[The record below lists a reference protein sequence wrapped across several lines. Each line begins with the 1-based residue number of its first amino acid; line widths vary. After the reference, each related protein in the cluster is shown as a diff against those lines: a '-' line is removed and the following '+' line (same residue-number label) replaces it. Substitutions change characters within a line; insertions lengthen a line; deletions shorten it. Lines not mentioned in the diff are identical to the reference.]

1 MSRSLRALLG
11 LSLAGLSLAAQPNIL
26 VIFTDDQDLHL
37 DSTMY
42 QPILQREFTEKG
54 TSFTNHFCTVAQ
66 CCPSRASLL
75 RGQAAHNTNITYVL
89 SPGGNYDK
97 WLTAAEDDD
106 YLPHWMVDAG
116 YNAEYL
122 GKFMNGYNI
131 HNYATA
137 PKGWTHIDAL
147 VDPYTYQYN
156 NVVMSSDGGTPV
168 AYHGYHQTDII
179 RTKAL
184 DRLDYLTSQEKP
196 FYLTI
201 APTSPHFSG
210 HLGIPIPLARHFDAY
225 PDAKVPRNPNFN
237 PDDEYTVQKPSYL
250 KDLDQFGAIN
260 ITGLDTWYKAR
271 IQALQGIDEI
281 INDVV
286 AKLEDKGVLDN
297 TYLIYTSD
305 NGYHLGQHRMP
316 GGKALPYRED
326 TNLPFFVRGPG
337 VPANVTS
344 SSPSVHLD
352 LAPTFLDLA
361 GVDTKEWPAILDGRS
376 LLSTWLNPLVER
388 AACRA
393 AEDDDVREIIN
404 VEFWGPQQPENFANN
419 SYANNSYKT
428 LRIVNSGGSGGSAD
442 LSSYLYSRWCTN
454 ETELYDTA
462 ADPWELTN
470 LALSPDAETSRLMAR
485 LNALLLATKSCADV
499 TCRNPWRLLQPSY
512 RAQVAPLQDLEIRS
526 LEEAMDV
533 QYDDF
538 FAGIPQV
545 AFQECLDIQ
554 FRPNE
559 GPYWPENATLGEDH
573 RLPTDN
579 FVSSS
584 SEAVVE
590 VEGNAV
596 FQGTW
601 AQRNVTLA
609 EIMTSARN
617 LTAEELQ

>member
-1 MSRSLRALLG
+1 MSLSLRALLG
-11 LSLAGLSLAAQPNIL
+11 LSLTGISLAAQPNIV

-37 DSTMY
+37 DSTTY

-106 YLPHWMVDAG
+106 YLPHWLVNAG

-137 PKGWTHIDAL
+137 PKGWTHVDAL

-156 NVVMSSDGGTPV
+156 NVVMSSDGETPV
-168 AYHGYHQTDII
+168 SYHGYHQTDII
-179 RTKAL
+179 RAKAL
-184 DRLDYLTSQEKP
+184 DRLDYLTTQDKP

-201 APTSPHFSG
+201 APTSPHFSDN
-210 HLGIPIPLARHFDAY
+210 LGIPIPLSRHFDAY

-237 PDDEYTVQKPSYL
+237 PDDEYTIQKPSYL
-250 KDLDQFGAIN
+250 KDLEQFGESN
-260 ITGLDTWYKAR
+260 ITALDTWYKAR

-281 INDVV
+281 IDDVV

-316 GGKALPYRED
+316 RGKALPYRED
-326 TNLPFFVRGPG
+326 TNLPFVVRGPG

-361 GVDTKEWPAILDGRS
+361 GVDTSEWPSILDGRS
-376 LLSTWLNPLVER
+376 LLSTWLNPLAER
-388 AACRA
+388 SACRA

-404 VEFWGPQQPENFANN
+404 VEFWGPQQPENFRNET
-419 SYANNSYKT
+419 YTNNSYKT
-428 LRIVNSGGSGGSAD
+428 LRIVNSAGSSGSAD
-442 LSSYLYSRWCTN
+442 VSSYLYSRWCTN

-470 LALSPDAETSRLMAR
+470 LALEPDAETARLMAR

-512 RAQVAPLQDLEIRS
+512 RAQVAPLEDLEIRS
-526 LEEAMDV
+526 LEEAMDTR
-533 QYDDF
+533 YDDF

-579 FVSSS
+579 YVSTSS
-584 SEAVVE
+584 DAVVE
-590 VEGNAV
+590 VEGNSV

-609 EIMTSARN
+609 EIMMSARN

>member
-1 MSRSLRALLG
+1 M
-11 LSLAGLSLAAQPNIL
+11 N
-26 VIFTDDQDLHL
+26 
-37 DSTMY
+37 
-42 QPILQREFTEKG
+42 
-54 TSFTNHFCTVAQ
+54 
-66 CCPSRASLL
+66 
-75 RGQAAHNTNITYVL
+75 
-89 SPGGNYDK
+89 
-97 WLTAAEDDD
+97 
-106 YLPHWMVDAG
+106 AG

-137 PKGWTHIDAL
+137 PKGWTHVDAL

-156 NVVMSSDGGTPV
+156 NVVMSSDGETPV
-168 AYHGYHQTDII
+168 SYHGYHQTDII
-179 RTKAL
+179 RAKAL
-184 DRLDYLTSQEKP
+184 DRLDYLTSQDKP

-201 APTSPHFSG
+201 APTSPHFSDN
-210 HLGIPIPLARHFDAY
+210 LGIPIPLARHFDAY

-237 PDDEYTVQKPSYL
+237 PDDEYTIQKPSYL
-250 KDLDQFGAIN
+250 KGLEQFGESN
-260 ITGLDTWYKAR
+260 ITALDTWYKAR

-281 INDVV
+281 IDDVV

-326 TNLPFFVRGPG
+326 TNLPFVVRGPG
-337 VPANVTS
+337 VPANMTS

-361 GVDTKEWPAILDGRS
+361 GVDMSEWPSILDGRS
-376 LLSTWLNPLVER
+376 LLSTWLNPLAER
-388 AACRA
+388 SACRA

-404 VEFWGPQQPENFANN
+404 VEFWGPQQPENFRNET
-419 SYANNSYKT
+419 YANNSYKT
-428 LRIVNSGGSGGSAD
+428 LRIVNSAGSSGSAD
-442 LSSYLYSRWCTN
+442 FSSYLYSRWCTN

-470 LALSPDAETSRLMAR
+470 LALDPDAETARLMTR

-512 RAQVAPLQDLEIRS
+512 RAQVAPLEDLEIRS
-526 LEEAMDV
+526 LQEAMDT

-559 GPYWPENATLGEDH
+559 GPYWPENVTLGEDH

-579 FVSSS
+579 YVSTSS
-584 SEAVVE
+584 DAVVE
-590 VEGNAV
+590 VEGNSV

-609 EIMTSARN
+609 EIMMSARN

>member
-1 MSRSLRALLG
+1 MAQMLRSALGLALVG
-11 LSLAGLSLAAQPNIL
+11 LSLATQPNI
-26 VIFTDDQDLHL
+26 VIIFTDDQDLHL
-37 DSTMY
+37 DSTSY
-42 QPILQREFTEKG
+42 QPILQREFINKG
-54 TSFTNHFCTVAQ
+54 TSFT
-66 CCPSRASLL
+66 
-75 RGQAAHNTNITYVL
+75 AAHNTNITYVS

-97 WLTAAEDDD
+97 WRTAAEDDD
-106 YLPHWMVDAG
+106 YLPHWLVDAG

-137 PKGWTHIDAL
+137 PKGWTHVDAL

-156 NVVMSSDGGTPV
+156 NVVMSSDGETPV
-168 AYHGYHQTDII
+168 SYHGYHQTDVI
-179 RTKAL
+179 RAKAL
-184 DRLDYLTSQEKP
+184 DRLDFLTSQEKP

-201 APTSPHFSG
+201 APVSPHFSTKVG
-210 HLGIPIPLARHFDAY
+210 LPVPLARHLDDY
-225 PDAKVPRNPNFN
+225 PGAAVPRVPNFN
-237 PDDEYTVQKPSYL
+237 PDDGFAAQKPSYL
-250 KDLDQFGAIN
+250 KNLTQMNEAN
-260 ITGLDTWYKAR
+260 ITVLDAFFKAR

-281 INDVV
+281 IDDVV
-286 AKLEDKGVLDN
+286 AKLEEKGVMDN

-305 NGYHLGQHRMP
+305 NGYHLGNHRMP

-361 GVDTKEWPAILDGRS
+361 GVDKSEWPAILDGRS
-376 LLSTWLNPLVER
+376 LVSTWLNPLAER
-388 AACRA
+388 STCRA
-393 AEDDDVREIIN
+393 ADDDDVREIIN
-404 VEFWGPQQPENFANN
+404 VEFWGPQQVENARMDK
-419 SYANNSYKT
+419 YDNNSYKT
-428 LRIVNSGGSGGSAD
+428 LRIVGDAG
-442 LSSYLYSRWCTN
+442 SSYLYSRWCTN

-462 ADPWELTN
+462 ADPYELTN
-470 LALSPDAETSRLMAR
+470 LALDPDAETARLMTR

-499 TCRNPWRLLQPSY
+499 TCRNPWRLLQPAY
-512 RAQVAPLQDLEIRS
+512 RAQVAPLDALEIRS
-526 LEEAMDV
+526 LDQAMDV

-545 AFQECLDIQ
+545 AFQECLQVQ

-559 GPYWPENATLGEDH
+559 GPYWPENATLGEDY
-573 RLPTDN
+573 RQPTDN
-579 FVSSS
+579 YVSSS
-584 SEAVVE
+584 DDAVVE

-596 FQGTW
+596 LQGTL